1 MKPNLLL
8 QTLVHSN
15 VIHHSKLQD
24 NQVINHNYIVKKK
37 KKKILPSTSFYEL
50 VLFSKPQI
58 NRGSVK
64 FSNIDTV

>member
-8 QTLVHSN
+8 HTLVHSN
-15 VIHHSKLQD
+15 AIHHSKLQD
-24 NQVINHNYIVKKK
+24 NQVINHNYIVKKNIY
-37 KKKILPSTSFYEL
+37 ILPSTSFYEL